1 MRIAVLSDTHGK
13 TEPTKAALEQIRERD
28 VSAILHCGD
37 IGSVSLIEL
46 FSDWP
51 THFVFGNVD
60 EDRDRFHKAIIAA
73 GQTSHR
79 LFGEVIFESTRIAFL
94 HGDDSVRL
102 RETIASGEWD
112 LVCYGH
118 THKMETHQAARTIV
132 LNPGALY
139 RARPR
144 TFALV
149 ELPTLEIEF
158 LTIPS
163 PN

>member
-1 MRIAVLSDTHGK
+1 MRIAVLGDTHGK
-13 TEPTKAALEQIRERD
+13 LEPTKAALEQIQRQD

-37 IGSVSLIEL
+37 IGSLDLIKL
-46 FSDWP
+46 FADWP

-60 EDRDRFHKAIIAA
+60 LDRDNFHKSIEAA
-73 GQTSHR
+73 GQFSHGV
-79 LFGEVIFESTRIAFL
+79 FGDVTFAETRIAFL
-94 HGDDSVRL
+94 HGDDAIRL
-102 RETIASGEWD
+102 RETITSGEWQ

-118 THKMETHQAARTIV
+118 THRKETHREGSTLV

-149 ELPTLEIEF
+149 ELPSLEIQF
-158 LTIPS
+158 LPV
-163 PN
+163 P